1 VGQADDLKQFLDAV
15 FKVER
20 GKPVRRGTSR
30 ALPFVTISREAGAGG
45 STLAQTLVKMME
57 SEGETGLFRGWQVLD
72 RTLCEILLQDA
83 DLDVSMRSLLAEEY
97 RSQIHEFVLGLFGQ
111 RSDQYLVMK
120 KMFEAIRSF
129 ATVGKVIIVGRG
141 GSQVARKLELGV
153 HVRLVAPEVSRVQ
166 RMRQLLNQNE
176 EETKRIIHK
185 QDQDR
190 ARLLKSH
197 FQADIADPL
206 LYDVVCNTGTV
217 SFEAISESIISMIRH
232 RAKEH
237 SPGRTR

>member
-1 VGQADDLKQFLDAV
+1 MSHADDLKQFLDAV

-45 STLAQTLVKMME
+45 RTLAHTLVKMME

-97 RSQIHEFVLGLFGQ
+97 RSQIQEFVLGLFGQ

-141 GSQVARKLELGV
+141 GSQVARKLEMGV
-153 HVRLVAPEVSRVQ
+153 HIRLVAPEASRIQ
-166 RMRQLLNQNE
+166 RMQQVLNQNP
-176 EETKRIIHK
+176 EETKRIVQK

-197 FQADIADPL
+197 FRADIADPL

-217 SFEAISESIISMIRH
+217 SFEAIGESIISLIKH
-232 RAKEH
+232 RVKEH
-237 SPGRTR
+237 PATRNR

>member
-1 VGQADDLKQFLDAV
+1 MGHADDLKNFLDAV

-45 STLAQTLVKMME
+45 RTLAQTLVKMME

-72 RTLCEILLQDA
+72 RNLCEVLLQDA

-97 RSQIHEFVLGLFGQ
+97 RSQIQEFVLGLFGQ
-111 RSDQYLVMK
+111 GSDQYLVMK

-141 GSQVARKLELGV
+141 GSQVARKLEMGI
-153 HVRLVAPEVSRVQ
+153 HVRLVAPEASRIQ
-166 RMRQLLNQNE
+166 RMRQLFNQNE
-176 EETKRIIHK
+176 EEIKRIIHK

-190 ARLLKSH
+190 ARLLKAH
-197 FQADIADPL
+197 FRANIADPL
-206 LYDVVCNTGTV
+206 LYDMVCNTGTV
-217 SFEAISESIISMIRH
+217 SFEAIAESIICLIKH
-232 RAKEH
+232 RVKEH
-237 SPGRTR
+237 TPARTR